1 MNVITVKNI
10 EKHFGR
16 NGLSN
21 TSFGLKQGDY
31 LCITGGSGCGKT
43 TLLNI
48 ISGMLKADKGEVI
61 LNGKDIYSSMDER
74 SRTKLRNKKIGYM
87 MQGNTLIPELD
98 IISNIRCPLE
108 LNGIKVKKERI
119 LEIAEKLKITNV
131 LRSYPSEISGGE
143 YRRVLLA
150 RTLIMEPEILIADEP
165 TSNLDEKSAE
175 TVREIFDE
183 YISDKEHILIISTHD
198 RAFLN
203 KCSHILELTQME
215 ISA

>member
-1 MNVITVKNI
+1 MNEITVKNI

-119 LEIAEKLKITNV
+119 LEIAVYSEWRDSEAHPRFDGLYGVVDGVNESFHVIAAPVSLLPILKSLV
-131 LRSYPSEISGGE
+131 SS
-143 YRRVLLA
+143 
-150 RTLIMEPEILIADEP
+150 
-165 TSNLDEKSAE
+165 
-175 TVREIFDE
+175 IFTE
-183 YISDKEHILIISTHD
+183 
-198 RAFLN
+198 
-203 KCSHILELTQME
+203 
-215 ISA
+215 